1 MNTLGALLVV
11 AILGV
16 GLLVRRILFV
26 GRAKSSGHWLPTEL
40 NHATLAYSE
49 QRFIASAPV
58 SLGAIVDRVY
68 RRPDQQLVLV
78 EFKRRDRAVV
88 HDSDIVELSVQ
99 RLALEGA
106 SRESV
111 SEYAYVVVYLPGTE
125 RMAATRVRLQSK
137 DEIEALIARRSD
149 VLNGVMPPRRAHL
162 PGLCESC
169 AFKVECRAMR

>member
-1 MNTLGALLVV
+1 MAALLVV
-11 AILGV
+11 AALGL
-16 GLLVRRILFV
+16 GLLVRGILFV
-26 GRAKSSGHWLPTEL
+26 GRAKSLSHWLPTEL

-49 QRFIASAPV
+49 RRFIASAPV

-68 RRPDQQLVLV
+68 RRPDGQLVLV
-78 EFKRRDRAVV
+78 EFKRRDRATVYE
-88 HDSDIVELSVQ
+88 SDIVELSVQ

-106 SRESV
+106 SGESV
-111 SEYAYVVVYLPGTE
+111 REYAYVVVQLAGAE
-125 RMAATRVRLQSK
+125 RMAATRVRLQSR
-137 DEIEALIARRSD
+137 DEIEALVARRSD